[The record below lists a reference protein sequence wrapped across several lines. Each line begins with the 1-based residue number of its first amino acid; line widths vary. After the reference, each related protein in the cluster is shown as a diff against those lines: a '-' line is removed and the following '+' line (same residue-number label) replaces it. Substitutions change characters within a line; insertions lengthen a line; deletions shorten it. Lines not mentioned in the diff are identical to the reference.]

1 MNADVSLTTPFIA
14 LHSLAIQTGGT
25 KKTQG
30 ADGKLA
36 IDLNGAQILD
46 VNGEYTSKDKNE
58 ASVTFRQPRAMIFT
72 ASGSMDDLDLY
83 ANWDK

>member
-1 MNADVSLTTPFIA
+1 MNVDASLSTPFIA
-14 LHSLAIQTGGT
+14 LHSLAIQTEGT

-46 VNGEYTSKDKNE
+46 VNGEYTTKDRSE
-58 ASVTFRQPRAMIFT
+58 ASVTFKQPRAMLFT
-72 ASGSMDDLDLY
+72 ASGSMDDLDLF